1 MDKTIPTS
9 VWASGLRGPCVPGTS
24 SAVGK
29 QKMAEETGPLIQPN
43 YGNMFE
49 DVRIQIQTV
58 RPLG

>member
-1 MDKTIPTS
+1 M
-9 VWASGLRGPCVPGTS
+9 PGTS
-24 SAVGK
+24 SALGK
-29 QKMAEETGPLIQPN
+29 QKMVEETGPLIQPN